1 MNEIDAMLQNKD
13 AETNGAA
20 NNKEAYEIKICHKI
34 TGAKEV
40 VPVYGTNTLGQV
52 VQGYGELIG
61 LKSENNKF
69 LFYNEKATP
78 KRSTSDQNVTVAEF
92 DIGPGDTLGI
102 SDEGS
107 VAAE

>member
-1 MNEIDAMLQNKD
+1 MNEIDTMLNNKD
-13 AETNGAA
+13 AQTAPA
-20 NNKEAYEIKICHKI
+20 NDKEAFEIKICNKI

-40 VPVYGTNTLGQV
+40 VPVYGSNTLGQV
-52 VQGYGELIG
+52 VQGYGQLIG

-78 KRSTSDQNVTVAEF
+78 KRSTSDQNVTIAEF
-92 DIGPGDTLGI
+92 GIGAGDLLGI

-107 VAAE
+107 VAA

>member
-1 MNEIDAMLQNKD
+1 MSEIDAMLQKKA
-13 AETNGAA
+13 AEASAA
-20 NNKEAYEIKICHKI
+20 SDKEVFEIKICHKI

-40 VPVYGTNTLGQV
+40 VPVYGSNTLGQV

-78 KRSTSDQNVTVAEF
+78 KRSTSDQNVTIAEF
-92 DIGPGDTLGI
+92 GIGPGDTLGI

-107 VAAE
+107 VAAK

>member
-1 MNEIDAMLQNKD
+1 MSEIDAMLRKKD
-13 AETNGAA
+13 AEAGTVTEKDAF
-20 NNKEAYEIKICHKI
+20 EIKICHKI

-40 VPVYGTNTLGQV
+40 VPVYGSNTLGQV

-69 LFYNEKATP
+69 LFYNENTTP
-78 KRSTSDQNVTVAEF
+78 KRSTSDQSVTIAEF
-92 DIGPGDTLGI
+92 GIAPGNTLGI

-107 VAAE
+107 VAAQ

>member
-1 MNEIDAMLQNKD
+1 MSEIDAMLQNKD

-20 NNKEAYEIKICHKI
+20 NDKEAYEIKICHKI

-69 LFYNEKATP
+69 LFYNEKSTP

-92 DIGPGDTLGI
+92 GIGPNDTLGI

>member
-1 MNEIDAMLQNKD
+1 MNEIDAMLHKKGAD
-13 AETNGAA
+13 TNEPAVI
-20 NNKEAYEIKICHKI
+20 EIKICHKI
-34 TGAKEV
+34 TGAKDT

-69 LFYNEKATP
+69 LFYNEQSKP
-78 KRSTSDQNVTVAEF
+78 KRSTSDQNVTIAEF
-92 DIGPGDTLGI
+92 GIGAGDTLGI

-107 VAAE
+107 VAAM

>member
-1 MNEIDAMLQNKD
+1 MNEIDTMLNNKD
-13 AETNGAA
+13 AQNAPA
-20 NNKEAYEIKICHKI
+20 NDKEAFEIKICNKI

-40 VPVYGTNTLGQV
+40 VPVYGSNTLGQV
-52 VQGYGELIG
+52 VQGYGQLIG

-78 KRSTSDQNVTVAEF
+78 KRSTSDQNVTIAEF
-92 DIGPGDTLGI
+92 GIGAGDLLGI

-107 VAAE
+107 VAA